1 MRRLLF
7 EIAYQGTRYHGY
19 QVQANALTVAQVV
32 QDAVE
37 KVFGRR
43 EGITGCSRT
52 DAGDHAGQY
61 FFHMDTGSRIP
72 VDGAVRAMNVNL
84 PGDIAVLSCREVPS
98 SFHARYSVVWKEYT
112 YKIWNAPV
120 RSPFYDGLMLMHPYP
135 LDEALM
141 DRCAKEFIGTHDFR
155 GFCSTGSKA
164 KPTIL
169 DGGESTVRTVF
180 AASVR
185 REGDVVLFTV
195 RGDGFL
201 YNMVRIMAGTLLL
214 TGLGRLEP
222 GDLTE
227 IIKSGDRTRAGVTA
241 PAAGLYLTRVSY
253 TPYGQKEGVLDG

>member
-1 MRRLLF
+1 MNVLLWL
-7 EIAYQGTRYHGY
+7 AYKGTRYAGF
-19 QVQANALTVAQVV
+19 QVQPNAPTVCQTL
-32 QDAVE
+32 QDAMQAVLGARPDV
-37 KVFGRR
+37 K
-43 EGITGCSRT
+43 GCSRT
-52 DAGDHAGQY
+52 DAGVHAGQY

-72 VDGAVRAMNVNL
+72 VDAAVRAMNVNL
-84 PGDIAVLSCREVPS
+84 PGDIAVLSCREVPP
-98 SFHARYSVVWKEYT
+98 SFHARYSVLWKEYT

>member
-52 DAGDHAGQY
+52 DAGVHAGQY

-72 VDGAVRAMNVNL
+72 VDAAVRAMNVNL
-84 PGDIAVLSCREVPS
+84 PGDIAVLSCREVPP
-98 SFHARYSVVWKEYT
+98 SFHARYSVLWKEYT

-141 DRCAKEFIGTHDFR
+141 DRLCKGVHRDPR
-155 GFCSTGSKA
+155 L
-164 KPTIL
+164 PRIL
-169 DGGESTVRTVF
+169 QHRQQGRNRLYWTAGNRPSGRCLP
-180 AASVR
+180 R
-185 REGDVVLFTV
+185 RSAGKGMWSSLPS
-195 RGDGFL
+195 
-201 YNMVRIMAGTLLL
+201 AGTAFY
-214 TGLGRLEP
+214 TTWCGLWP
-222 GDLTE
+222 G
-227 IIKSGDRTRAGVTA
+227 
-241 PAAGLYLTRVSY
+241 PFY
-253 TPYGQKEGVLDG
+253 